1 MRTRSQRRMA
11 SREARKQSR
20 PPLPSEFAPQRS
32 AIPLYVWCL
41 LLAVGT
47 IAVYSPA
54 IFHPF
59 VNYDDYDYVTQ
70 NPHVQGGLSADT
82 IAWAFTS
89 TELANWHPLTWLSH
103 ELDCQL
109 YGLNPHGHHLTS
121 VLLHAAN
128 VVLLF
133 LLLQW
138 ATGATGASAMVAALF
153 ALHPLNVESV
163 AWVAER
169 KNLLS
174 TFFFLLTLAAYG
186 RYAQKPGVGRYLL
199 VALLF
204 ALGLAAKPMLVTL
217 PFVLLLV
224 DYWPLR
230 RVEGQVEGWSRPSLV
245 FPVRQALWSSL
256 VLEKIPLLALSV
268 ASSVITVIAQ
278 RPAVRSL
285 HLMTLKTRLANAV
298 YSYGKYV
305 WKVFWPIDL
314 AVVYPHPLDKLNF
327 FAVGLSTV
335 LLIGVSIWAWRSRQR
350 HPYGITGWL
359 WFLGTLI
366 PVIGIVQVGDQ
377 AMADRYAYIPTIGLF
392 FALVWGINEWA
403 ASQSWM
409 TSKIKPIA
417 IGILVLLG
425 VLTSRQIGYWKSSYD
440 LWTHT
445 LHITTDNFVA
455 DDHLGGLLIEQ
466 GRLEEANQHFETAAR
481 VAPWDPVSHLALGAA
496 AQDRGDLEEA
506 IREYHVALNFSSP
519 TLLALTYANLGV
531 VYRQMGDNAAA
542 RQNSEQALRHDPEVF
557 RMMIQQTSDALQSSP
572 VASGYVR
579 LGFLFEGAGQAQ
591 EAKAAFEHALQLDP
605 NFAAALQ
612 ALQNP
617 DLAQ

>member
-1 MRTRSQRRMA
+1 MRTRTQRRMA

-20 PPLPSEFAPQRS
+20 LPLSSEFAPQRS

-70 NPHVQGGLSADT
+70 NPHVQAGLSADT
-82 IAWAFTS
+82 VAWAFTS

-133 LLLQW
+133 LLLQA

-186 RYAQKPGVGRYLL
+186 RYARRPGVGRYVL

-224 DYWPLR
+224 DYWPLG
-230 RVEGQVEGWSRPSLV
+230 RVEEWSRSSV
-245 FPVRQALWSSL
+245 AFPVKQASWSSL

-278 RPAVRSL
+278 RSGTATVDLGAVPFYI
-285 HLMTLKTRLANAV
+285 RLANAV
-298 YSYGKYV
+298 YSYGKYI
-305 WKVFWPIDL
+305 WKVIWPIDL

-327 FAVGLSTV
+327 FAVGLSAV
-335 LLIGVSIWAWRSRQR
+335 LLIGVSVWAWRSRQR

-359 WFLGTLI
+359 WFLGMLV
-366 PVIGIVQVGDQ
+366 PVIGIVQVGAQ
-377 AMADRYAYIPTIGLF
+377 GMADRYAYIPTIGVF

-409 TSKIKPIA
+409 TGKLKPIA
-417 IGILVLLG
+417 LAVLVLLG
-425 VLTSRQIGYWKSSYD
+425 IATSRQISYWKSSYD

-445 LHITTDNFVA
+445 LQITEDNFIA
-455 DDHLGGLLIEQ
+455 NDELGSLLLREGKPGALQ
-466 GRLEEANQHFETAAR
+466 YFETAAR
-481 VAPWDPVSHLALGAA
+481 QAPWDPVSHGAVA
-496 AQDRGDLEEA
+496 ASLQDHGDLQGA
-506 IREYHVALNFSSP
+506 LREYKIALRAKDPNF
-519 TLLALTYANLGV
+519 LAYTYANLGIIH
-531 VYRQMGDNAAA
+531 RLLGNDNEA
-542 RQNSEQALRHDPEVF
+542 RQDSQLAMHYDPGAI
-557 RMMIQQTSDALQSSP
+557 RGMIQQLSGALQAQP
-572 VASGYVR
+572 TAAGYLR
-579 LGFLFEGAGQAQ
+579 LGLLLEVADRSQ
-591 EAKAAFEHALQLDP
+591 EARVAFEHALQLDP
-605 NFAAALQ
+605 NFTPVRE
-612 ALQNP
+612 ALQNLN
-617 DLAQ
+617 LAQ